1 MKFNNIKQI
10 AHVLFWVW
18 LIFILIMTL
27 IPKLPVDPD
36 SDKSLFLGFIRLD
49 YFVHFGVFGILGF
62 FLGIW
67 QLEKIT
73 RKKNIIFIF
82 LFGLLFAYFDE
93 FLQVFIEGRTYN
105 IFDFYYNGIGFVIGF
120 VIVIILNKKAIF
132 SKF

>member
-1 MKFNNIKQI
+1 MKLRNSKRI
-10 AHVLFWVW
+10 AGVLFWAW
-18 LIFILIMTL
+18 LVFILIMTL

-36 SDKSLFLGFIRLD
+36 SDKSLILGFIRLD
-49 YFVHFGVFGILGF
+49 YLVHFGVFGILGF
-62 FLGIW
+62 LLGIW
-67 QLEKIT
+67 QIEKIK
-73 RKKNIIFIF
+73 RKKSIIFIF

-120 VIVIILNKKAIF
+120 VSIIILNKRAIF